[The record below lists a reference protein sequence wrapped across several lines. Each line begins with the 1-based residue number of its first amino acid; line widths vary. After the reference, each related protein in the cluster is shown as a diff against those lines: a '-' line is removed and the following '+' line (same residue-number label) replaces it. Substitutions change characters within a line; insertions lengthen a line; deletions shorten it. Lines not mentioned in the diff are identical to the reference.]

1 MYEYPDYLMHHGVK
15 GMRWG
20 IRRYQNKDGSLTNA
34 GKKRQ
39 SYRNEDI
46 TRRQKNIDLHKKSI
60 IEDQKA
66 IKDLQKNGIKSKYY
80 SAKQFSEK
88 DAKDEY
94 GVSKKEILKDDIQ
107 GRQNSIDVS
116 KSQINKESK
125 YIKNIKSTPIG
136 EKSITEVTKSQSRRA
151 SAGVIIGAAA
161 PIAISALAVKTGKMS
176 VGKAITI
183 NLLTASPVVG
193 GITGGVAGSS
203 IKTRSEKKVYDRV
216 NKN

>member
-20 IRRYQNKDGSLTNA
+20 VRRYQNKNGSLTNA

-60 IEDQKA
+60 LEDQKA